1 MLYRIVF
8 VIISLFLNIGV
19 TQFVQAQEQNS
30 QTQTNQQ
37 TQEQNS
43 QTQTNQQTQEQN
55 SQTQTNNPDNNNK
68 PGLESEPDLL
78 PRAIKLSIVNGVI
91 EYLQNTKRVTIGLE
105 WSLLPADEILLESAR
120 EYYEKDEP
128 ITCSIGNDNLGK
140 SNKWIENLSEKC
152 QQRLR
157 EALMVS
163 DLKTLNSDPN
173 SQIKF
178 QKYWNPEENED
189 GVQLVRQGSITASE
203 YFGLLRDNIQVT
215 NLLQS
220 KGISYSFD
228 VSGATPQGQFP
239 RISDQDITWDMKIYR
254 FAVARPQNQPIYI
267 YRFVVKAIIEPF
279 NLTFVKAE
287 KTDAN
292 LNVAIS
298 FKKGEETVGL
308 SNRKLIAEPIPIE
321 IKMAN
326 GQQANLKKI
335 EDAKAFTQLNTV
347 LSFFGS
353 PDLSQIV
360 SNNFLGGTNNTS
372 IITGGLIND
381 KVAQPL
387 IGVNL
392 DLLDLGSSKAGG
404 LFGIGLTDNN
414 SLYIGPSF
422 QYSILT
428 LSAGARIFDKK
439 DSTRVEPAGV
449 ISFDLSQVIGGKQ
462 QNRKIE
468 LDRSKVGGDWGKA
481 SEEIVKNLA
490 LVDWGVTQN
499 PNIQQ
504 SLVLVRKKDC
514 VGNEIQPNEYAEL
527 PIKISIGEKPSLK
540 FIPQGKYKYQGLDKL
555 PLIYELHDDGV
566 PVNKDA
572 EINFCPTG
580 ETQTVKRIRLSVEM
594 VNR

>member
-1 MLYRIVF
+1 MMRRIVF
-8 VIISLFLNIGV
+8 VFISFLLNV
-19 TQFVQAQEQNS
+19 VETPFVQA

-37 TQEQNS
+37 TQTQNS
-43 QTQTNQQTQEQN
+43 QTQN
-55 SQTQTNNPDNNNK
+55 SQTPNKK

-78 PRAIKLSIVNGVI
+78 PRAIRLSIVNGVI
-91 EYLQNTKRVTIGLE
+91 EYLQNSKQVTIGLE
-105 WSLLPADEILLESAR
+105 WSLLPIDENLLESAR
-120 EYYEKDEP
+120 EFYEKDEP
-128 ITCSIGNDNLGK
+128 VTCSIRNENLGK
-140 SNKWIENLSEKC
+140 SNKWIEDLSEKC

-157 EALMVS
+157 EAFMVS

-178 QKYWNPEENED
+178 QKYWNPEENGD
-189 GVQLVRQGSITASE
+189 GVQLVKQGSVTASE
-203 YFGLLRDNIQVT
+203 YFGLLRDNIQIT
-215 NLLQS
+215 NLLKS

-267 YRFVVKAIIEPF
+267 YRFVVKAVIEPF
-279 NLTFVKAE
+279 NLTFAKADNT
-287 KTDAN
+287 KAD

-298 FKKGEETVGL
+298 FKRGEETVGL
-308 SNRKLIAEPIPIE
+308 SNLKLIASPIPIE
-321 IKMAN
+321 IQMKK
-326 GQQANLKKI
+326 GQQTNLKKL
-335 EDAKAFTQLNTV
+335 EDAKAFTQLNTA

-360 SNNFLGGTNNTS
+360 SNNFLGGTSNTS

-381 KVAQPL
+381 KVAQPI
-387 IGVNL
+387 IGLNL
-392 DLLDLGSSKAGG
+392 DLLDLGSSKVGG
-404 LFGIGLTDNN
+404 LLGIGLTDNN

-428 LSAGARIFDKK
+428 LSAGGRIFEKK
-439 DSTRVEPAGV
+439 DFTRIEPAGV

-468 LDRSKVGGDWGKA
+468 LDESKVGGDWGKA
-481 SEEIVKNLA
+481 SEEIVKDLT

-504 SLVLVRKKDC
+504 SLTLVREKDC
-514 VGNEIQPNEYAEL
+514 TGNQIQPTEYAEL
-527 PIKISIGEKPSLK
+527 PINISTGEKSSLK
-540 FIPQGKYKYQGLDKL
+540 FIPQGIYKYQGLDKL
-555 PLIYELHDDGV
+555 PIIYALHDDGV
-566 PVNKDA
+566 PVEKNFD
-572 EINFCPTG
+572 INFCPTG
-580 ETQTVKRIRLSVEM
+580 EKQTVKRIRLSVEM
-594 VNR
+594 VNPS

>member
-1 MLYRIVF
+1 MLRRIVF
-8 VIISLFLNIGV
+8 VFISLFLNIV
-19 TQFVQAQEQNS
+19 EIQFVQA

-37 TQEQNS
+37 TQTQNS
-43 QTQTNQQTQEQN
+43 QTPN
-55 SQTQTNNPDNNNK
+55 NNPNNNTK
-68 PGLESEPDLL
+68 PGLEPEPDLL
-78 PRAIKLSIVNGVI
+78 PRAIRLSIVNGVI

-120 EYYEKDEP
+120 EYYEKYEP
-128 ITCSIGNDNLGK
+128 VTCSIRNDHLGK

-173 SQIKF
+173 SQTKF
-178 QKYWNPEENED
+178 QKYWNPEENGD
-189 GVQLVRQGSITASE
+189 GVQLVRQGAVTASE
-203 YFGLLRDNIQVT
+203 YFGLLRDNIQIT
-215 NLLQS
+215 NLLKS
-220 KGISYSFD
+220 NGISYSFD

-287 KTDAN
+287 NTKAD
-292 LNVAIS
+292 LNIAIS

-308 SNRKLIAEPIPIE
+308 SNLKLIASPIPIE
-321 IKMAN
+321 IQMEK
-326 GQQANLKKI
+326 GQQTNLKKL
-335 EDAKAFTQLNTV
+335 EDAKAFTQLNTA

-360 SNNFLGGTNNTS
+360 SNNFLGGTSNTS

-381 KVAQPL
+381 KVAQP
-387 IGVNL
+387 IVGVNL

-404 LFGIGLTDNN
+404 LLGIGITDSN

-462 QNRKIE
+462 QNEKID
-468 LDRSKVGGDWGKA
+468 LDKSKTGGDWGKA
-481 SEEIVKNLA
+481 SEEIVKDLA

-504 SLVLVRKKDC
+504 SLALVREKDC
-514 VGNEIQPNEYAEL
+514 TGNKIQPNEYAEL
-527 PIKISIGEKPSLK
+527 PIKITAGEKPSLK
-540 FIPQGKYKYQGLDKL
+540 FIPQGIYKYQGLDKL
-555 PLIYELHDDGV
+555 PLIYALHDDGV
-566 PVNKDA
+566 PVDKNA
-572 EINFCPTG
+572 EINFCSTG
-580 ETQTVKRIRLSVEM
+580 EQPTVQRIRLSVEM
-594 VNR
+594 INPS